1 MPLKWPARV
10 AVGLF
15 PTPLQKLSRLS
26 AALGR
31 EVWMKRDDLSGVAL
45 GGNKARKL
53 QFLIA
58 DAIAS
63 GCDVVVATG
72 YVQSNNV
79 VQTAAA
85 ARAHGMRS
93 VLVLT
98 GHRPE
103 TERGNLLLANL
114 LGAEVVFAGDLA
126 QMDALDREAERLRA
140 AGAKPYVLPP
150 GGSTGLGV
158 VAFVEAAFEA
168 KEQCQAVGLAPDCI
182 VFPTGTGGTQAGLAL
197 GLRLAGWPLTLYGVS
212 TGKTRTEM
220 LPDLQAM
227 VAAAAA
233 TLGRPE
239 RLRASDFVVDDRF
252 YGEGYARPG
261 PADFKAIVEF
271 AQLEGLF
278 LDPVY
283 TGRTMHALCT
293 LVGRSELPGS
303 GPILFWNTGGTAAL
317 FAFERPA

>member
-1 MPLKWPARV
+1 MPLNWPTRV
-10 AVGLF
+10 QIGAF

-31 EVWMKRDDLSGVAL
+31 EIWTKRDDLSGVAL

-58 DAIAS
+58 DALAT
-63 GCDVVVATG
+63 GCDVVIATG

-85 ARAHGMRS
+85 ARAYGLRS

-98 GHRPE
+98 GHAPDSV
-103 TERGNLLLANL
+103 RGNLLLARL
-114 LGAEVVFAGDLA
+114 LGAEIVFAGDSA
-126 QMDALDREAERLRA
+126 QLEALEREAARQRS

-158 VAFVEAAFEA
+158 VGFVEAVFET
-168 KEQCQAVGLAPDCI
+168 KQQCQSAGVAPDCL

-197 GLRLAGWPLTLYGVS
+197 GLRLAEWPVTLYGVS
-212 TGKTRTEM
+212 TGKTRDEM
-220 LPDLQAM
+220 LEDLPGMAN
-227 VAAAAA
+227 AAAVV
-233 TLGRPE
+233 LGRNE
-239 RLRASDFVVDDRF
+239 RLRADDFIVDDRF

-261 PADFKAIVEF
+261 RVDFQAIVEF
-271 AQLEGLF
+271 AQLEGHF

-283 TGRTMHALCT
+283 TGRAMHGLRT
-293 LVGRSELPGS
+293 LIGRGELPGT

-317 FAFERPA
+317 FAFDQPF